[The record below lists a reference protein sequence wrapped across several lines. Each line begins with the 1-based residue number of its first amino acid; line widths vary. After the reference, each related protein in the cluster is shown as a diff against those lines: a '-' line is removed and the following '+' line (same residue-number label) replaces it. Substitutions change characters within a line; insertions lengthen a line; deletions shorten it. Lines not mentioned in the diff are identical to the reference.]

1 MTYFTEHGDSHA
13 EVLARVRNK
22 YGSGPEVLISQQ
34 REVPIKTMWG
44 KITRATQWEIHG
56 AILEKNKIPAKKKEE
71 GIDNK
76 LKLLEEML
84 SRTSFKKSLPPEPA
98 TGLEDRSTLIR
109 EINPP
114 LKREILPISVTPPS
128 SEQIRK
134 LEAEVA
140 ALKSQLHAKG
150 GPDLD
155 LVKERELL
163 SLYDHLTYMGF
174 SADFSESIAMRTR
187 ALTPETEIKLR
198 KKVHAR
204 AREVLGEHIRT
215 TPSGSQRIVTLVGPT
230 GAGKTTTLVKL
241 AARLSV
247 TEKRRVELITI
258 DNYRIAATEQLKVY
272 ARIMDIACR
281 VCRTGE
287 ELQTAIAGSNA
298 EFILIDTSGS
308 SPTNHDFLQRQ
319 KEFFLGI
326 TAQHD
331 IETHLVIPATTRLQ
345 DAKLL
350 FDRFELFNY
359 SKIVI
364 SKIDESYS
372 FAPIIEMADAWHKPL
387 SLLTNGQDVAKD
399 WIDAERMVVADALLK
414 KWLDEVD
421 LNERK

>member
-13 EVLARVRNK
+13 EVLARVRTK
-22 YGSGPEVLISQQ
+22 YGSGPEILISQQ
-34 REVPIKTMWG
+34 REVPVNTMWG
-44 KITRATQWEIHG
+44 KITRATRWEISG
-56 AILEKNKIPAKKKEE
+56 AILEKNKVQPKKKEE

-84 SRTSFKKSLPPEPA
+84 ARTAVKRSLPPEPL
-98 TGLEDRSTLIR
+98 TNFEDRATLVR

-114 LKREILPISVTPPS
+114 IKREILPISVTPPS
-128 SEQIRK
+128 IEQIRK
-134 LEAEVA
+134 LESEVA
-140 ALKSQLHAKG
+140 ELKSQLRSKA

-163 SLYDHLTYMGF
+163 SLYEHLLQMGF
-174 SADFSESIAMRTR
+174 SGEFSESIAMRTR
-187 ALTPETEIKLR
+187 SLTASTDMKLR
-198 KKVHAR
+198 KKVHAK
-204 AREVLGEHIRT
+204 AREVLGEHVRT
-215 TPSGSQRIVTLVGPT
+215 SPSASQRIITLVGPT

-281 VCRTGE
+281 VCRNGE
-287 ELQTAIAGSNA
+287 ELKAAIDASA
-298 EFILIDTSGS
+298 ADFVLVDTSGS
-308 SPTNHDFLQRQ
+308 SPTNREFLSKQKDF
-319 KEFFLGI
+319 FNAI
-326 TAQHD
+326 TAQHE

-350 FDRFELFNY
+350 FDRFELFDY
-359 SKIVI
+359 SKVII
-364 SKIDESYS
+364 SKTDESYS
-372 FAPIIEMADAWHKPL
+372 FAPVIELADTWHKPI

-399 WIDAERMVVADALLK
+399 WLDADRMVIADALLK